1 MKRLVIILFIF
12 FLNCDLTAR
21 KTIIKMATLAPEG
34 TDWYGLLA
42 EMGQRWQEVT
52 NGEIRLRIY
61 PGGVVGDERDMIRK
75 IRIGQIHGAAIS
87 AEGLTEVNPQ
97 YTFCF
102 IPMFFQSYDDID
114 YIRDELKKD
123 LLSGAEKNGFIVL
136 AMVDVGWVYWFTK
149 EPIYIPNDLKE
160 QKIFTWAGDYKTG
173 TLWDQAGFN
182 SIPLAVPDVHS
193 GLQTGLINAMAFPPI
208 FVLANQY
215 FGITSHMLDMKWGI
229 LTAAI
234 VIDQKIWNKI
244 KSEYQEKMLIIADD
258 IGQEYQLNN
267 REDADS
273 AVEVMKG
280 YGLQVH
286 KPSIEQV
293 KEWESIVES
302 MYPLIRGNVVNAEVF
317 DRVIKMSGQLPSRQ

>member
-1 MKRLVIILFIF
+1 M
-12 FLNCDLTAR
+12 DL
-21 KTIIKMATLAPEG
+21 
-34 TDWYGLLA
+34 
-42 EMGQRWQEVT
+42 
-52 NGEIRLRIY
+52 
-61 PGGVVGDERDMIRK
+61 
-75 IRIGQIHGAAIS
+75 
-87 AEGLTEVNPQ
+87 
-97 YTFCF
+97 
-102 IPMFFQSYDDID
+102 ID
-114 YIRDELKKD
+114 K
-123 LLSGAEKNGFIVL
+123 
-136 AMVDVGWVYWFTK
+136 
-149 EPIYIPNDLKE
+149 
-160 QKIFTWAGDYKTG
+160 KIFTWAGNYEYEKVYRD
-173 TLWDQAGFN
+173 AGYTVV
-182 SIPLAVPDVHS
+182 PLAGTELLS
-193 GLQTGLINAMAFPPI
+193 GLQTGLINTFSTVPLYA
-208 FVLANQY
+208 LARQT
-215 FGITSHMLDMKWGI
+215 FGIATHMLDMKWGI

-234 VIDQKIWNKI
+234 VIDQKIWDKI